1 MTDNMNTSEKLKTLI
16 MTSDSLSN
24 AEKVVLIEYLFS
36 LEELKKQANDND
48 GIHWTLRGPFDTP
61 DIKPLKFYYFPN
73 YPTITCDAS
82 TKLTPQWHR

>member
-1 MTDNMNTSEKLKTLI
+1 MNDNMNSSEKLKTLI

-24 AEKVVLIEYLFS
+24 AEKVALIEYLFS

-48 GIHWTLRGPFDTP
+48 GIHWALRGPFDTP
-61 DIKPLKFYYFPN
+61 NIKPLKFYEFPN

-82 TKLTPQWHR
+82 KKYQDE